1 MKLLETSTLPE
12 DGKWKSCG
20 KKSPR
25 GKWRWTVPPHIPNWL
40 GASKDVEEGS
50 YCRFLRAFKNAFVQC
65 FFFRLGL
72 FLWNNLIGLV
82 VTLMDS
88 YGGTLMATWWWQIR
102 LHDSASARYLAF
114 FPVGRL
120 SLSGNR
126 DWSSTIT
133 EAALETETR
142 VSCWVQLPCV
152 TAFKEQEWDLGPK
165 NPLVSF
171 LFYVQC
177 TTSIQT
183 YPSNSKHIQS
193 ARHSDIPK
201 SVRRAKKGHLG
212 GGQTAG
218 PLTWIR

>member
-1 MKLLETSTLPE
+1 MFN
-12 DGKWKSCG
+12 
-20 KKSPR
+20 
-25 GKWRWTVPPHIPNWL
+25 V
-40 GASKDVEEGS
+40 
-50 YCRFLRAFKNAFVQC
+50 
-65 FFFRLGL
+65 FFFQTWPFSLKQFDWRGS
-72 FLWNNLIGLV
+72 
-82 VTLMDS
+82 DS
-88 YGGTLMATWWWQIR
+88 LGGTLMATWWWQIR
-102 LHDSASARYLAF
+102 LHDSASARYLSF

-142 VSCWVQLPCV
+142 VGCWVQLPCV

-165 NPLVSF
+165 HPLVSF
-171 LFYVQC
+171 LCYVQC

-218 PLTWIR
+218 PLTWIRSNLCFESIVLTIEGSHCQQTIKATLVRGQHVLFFP

>member
-1 MKLLETSTLPE
+1 MHLVHLYIRMFNVFFQTWSFSLKQFDWP
-12 DGKWKSCG
+12 
-20 KKSPR
+20 
-25 GKWRWTVPPHIPNWL
+25 
-40 GASKDVEEGS
+40 GS
-50 YCRFLRAFKNAFVQC
+50 
-65 FFFRLGL
+65 
-72 FLWNNLIGLV
+72 
-82 VTLMDS
+82 DS

-102 LHDSASARYLAF
+102 LHDSASARYLSF

-152 TAFKEQEWDLGPK
+152 TAFKEQEWDLGHK

-177 TTSIQT
+177 RTSIQT